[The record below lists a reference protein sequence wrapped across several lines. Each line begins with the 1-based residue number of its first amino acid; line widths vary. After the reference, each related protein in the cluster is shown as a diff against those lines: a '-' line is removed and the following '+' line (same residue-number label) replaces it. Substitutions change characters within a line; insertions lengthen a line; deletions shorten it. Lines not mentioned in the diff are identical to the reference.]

1 MKKIVLALVM
11 FGCGDGL
18 PDKDFGRECR
28 EYDQTY
34 SHSVLFCGGRDADN
48 VEDVFLVCNPR
59 RPHCDSRPDCIAPDL
74 DLMRIE
80 DGCEVQH
87 VCWRD

>member
-1 MKKIVLALVM
+1 LKKIVLALVL

-28 EYDQTY
+28 EYDQDY
-34 SHSVLFCGGRDADN
+34 SHSVMFCGGREVEN
-48 VEDVFLVCNPR
+48 VQETFLVCNPR
-59 RPHCDSRPDCIAPDL
+59 RPHCDSRPDCVADL